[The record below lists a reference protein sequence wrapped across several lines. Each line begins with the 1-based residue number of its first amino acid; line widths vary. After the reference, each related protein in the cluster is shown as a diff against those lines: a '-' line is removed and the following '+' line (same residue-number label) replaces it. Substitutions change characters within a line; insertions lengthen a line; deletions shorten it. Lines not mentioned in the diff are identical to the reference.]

1 MKDILVGFRSFLMRG
16 NLIELAVAI
25 VIGLAFVELIDSLVS
40 NLVTP
45 IIALIFGEPDLSSLD
60 FTINDAVFGIGSFLN
75 ELIQFIAIAAAVYF
89 FIVVPYNSITARMK
103 RGQPEPNATT
113 KICPECANT
122 IPIEARRCG
131 FCTAQL
137 AGV

>member
-1 MKDILVGFRSFLMRG
+1 MKEMVVGFRSFLMRG

-131 FCTAQL
+131 YCTAQL